1 MPDPAAAMANPA
13 STSFDLLGPLVV
25 TVAGAAVRLGGPRQ
39 VAVLARLLLAP
50 GQVVSME
57 QLAESVW
64 DGDLPARPEV
74 AIRSYISN
82 LRRSIE
88 PTRPPGDRQSCI
100 ESIPPGYRLA
110 VDPGAIDAHRFEQ
123 LVAQGR
129 SALARAE
136 AGLAASHLASALR
149 LWRGEPCEGLVDTD
163 ALMAYRARLA
173 ELRLVTTEQWF
184 EARLALGEQEALVPD
199 LEAVLAE
206 HPRRERLTE
215 LAMLALYRAGRQSE
229 ALAAYQRLRT
239 LLVDQLGID
248 PGPRVQALEH
258 KILTHDPSLR
268 GGEAPEEGGRA
279 PDEREADRD
288 GRRGDAPPEPG
299 ADLVV
304 GRTRELAVLAG
315 LEVALDQGRSATV
328 VVTGEPGSGK
338 SALLGRVADRGT
350 SGGAAVAWGRCRE
363 VAQAQVLWSWS
374 QILQHLAAVD
384 GGTDGGTASDPALA
398 ELVRAGLVA
407 GSAAADG
414 SDRERPA
421 PPRDPGEA
429 TALFPAVVRYL
440 RRLAA
445 ERPVLVVIDDAHWAD
460 EASLELLAFA
470 GPALSA
476 DRVAFAVAWRHTE
489 AGPPPA
495 RRALRDLTR
504 LPGLHRIDLAGL
516 PVEAVAEIAA
526 VLRPDLPQSAELVS
540 ALRQATAGN
549 PFLIRQMLE
558 TATDAAGSGSWPPGP
573 DDLMAALLA
582 AAPPITIQ
590 EQVALRAERA
600 HPAAPIALTVCALS
614 RTPLTA
620 EVVAEAAELPLDE
633 VEDALEQAV
642 QAGLLMADSPE
653 ERTYRFVHPVAAR
666 ALTAALSGPRL
677 ARLHA
682 ALGHARWRSGGPP
695 VELVHHF
702 ARARSAGTSLLAVRL
717 ALLALQES
725 TSLDLLVEAEGLA
738 ASNRQI
744 LSGLDGAEGLA
755 AELALLEAQIARL
768 RGQTER
774 QRRAATAARILA
786 RRGGGPDAEDLAVL
800 AGTGPHPA
808 GPAFAAAAW
817 DGHQGLPGPPHPM
830 PPADIGA
837 GAADG
842 VEPAEGGPGTGTASG
857 TWRPVLA
864 ARRSRLDGRAVAVP
878 LAPGVGPVAGQA
890 GAAAAL
896 WRERALAALENG
908 SDEELTA
915 LAAGPWDVPREV
927 VGHDLL
933 LTRRLAL
940 VAGPAH
946 PYPTDPGADLPSPPG
961 GIIELVDGSPAGM
974 AGPPDSVLA
983 LDRMLTAAS
992 VGLVA
997 GRVTEADGLTER
1009 LAVWTG
1015 QSGIAP
1021 GLIRWLRCQVL
1032 WEQGRLEELDS
1043 LAAGSADGELLGWRA
1058 VAAAEAG
1065 DTPRAGPLLDR
1076 ALALD
1081 TELDTAI
1088 GPHTAIGH
1096 DDVDVDLETPLEL
1109 RPPPGRWGRAEC
1121 CLFVLAAG
1129 RAGHGSALDRFTRRL
1144 GSGPAVASAA
1154 AGVAVL
1160 GPVDWCRGLGA
1171 LAGGDVEAAIAL
1183 LERADGIAR
1192 HHRAPT
1198 WRIKALAGLAEAA
1211 AVSGDEE
1218 GRRRHRDEASA
1229 LASAIGAG
1237 WFDVWRA
1244 GPGLQSTSNRF
1255 ATR

>member
-25 TVAGAAVRLGGPRQ
+25 TVAGTAVRLGGPRQ

-88 PTRPPGDRQSCI
+88 PARHPGDRQSCI

-129 SALARAE
+129 SALARDESA
-136 AGLAASHLASALR
+136 LAASHLASALR

-173 ELRLVTTEQWF
+173 ELRLVATEQWF
-184 EARLALGEQEALVPD
+184 EARLALGEHEALVPD

-268 GGEAPEEGGRA
+268 GGGPPEEAGRG
-279 PDEREADRD
+279 PEEREADRG
-288 GRRGDAPPEPG
+288 GRRGDGPPEPG

-338 SALLGRVADRGT
+338 SALLGRVADRGM
-350 SGGAAVAWGRCRE
+350 SAGAAVAWGRCRE
-363 VAQAQVLWSWS
+363 VAQGQVLWPWS
-374 QILQHLAAVD
+374 QILQHLASTGGGSDD
-384 GGTDGGTASDPALA
+384 GSATDPALA

-407 GSAAADG
+407 GPVPEPGASG
-414 SDRERPA
+414 RRPA
-421 PPRDPGEA
+421 PPRNPGEA

-445 ERPVLVVIDDAHWAD
+445 DRPVLVVIDDAHWAD

-504 LPGLHRIDLAGL
+504 LPGLHRIELAGL
-516 PVEAVAEIAA
+516 PAEAVAEMTAL
-526 VLRPDLPQSAELVS
+526 LRPDLPQSAELAS

-549 PFLIRQMLE
+549 PFLVRQMLD
-558 TATDAAGSGSWPPGP
+558 TATDAAGVGPWPPGP
-573 DDLMAALLA
+573 DGLMAALLA
-582 AAPPITIQ
+582 AAPPITVQ

-600 HPAAPIALTVCALS
+600 HPAAPAVLTVCALS

-620 EVVAEAAELPLDE
+620 EVVAEAAELPLNE
-633 VEDALEQAV
+633 AEDALEQAV
-642 QAGLLMADSPE
+642 QAGLLMADSPR

-695 VELVHHF
+695 AELVHHF

-725 TSLDLLVEAEGLA
+725 SSLDLLLEAEGLA
-738 ASNRQI
+738 ASNRQV

-774 QRRAATAARILA
+774 QRRAAAAARTLA
-786 RRGGGPDAEDLAVL
+786 QAGGGPDAEDLAVL

-808 GPAFAAAAW
+808 GPVFAAVAW
-817 DGHQGLPGPPHPM
+817 DGN
-830 PPADIGA
+830 
-837 GAADG
+837 GAAAG
-842 VEPAEGGPGTGTASG
+842 GELAEAGPAPGSG
-857 TWRPVLA
+857 AWRPVLA
-864 ARRSRLDGRAVAVP
+864 ARRSRLAGRAVPVP
-878 LAPGVGPVAGQA
+878 RAAGAGPA
-890 GAAAAL
+890 GAASAL
-896 WRERALAALENG
+896 WRERALAALETG
-908 SDEELTA
+908 SDEELMA
-915 LAAGPWDVPREV
+915 LAAGPGNPAGGAVD
-927 VGHDLL
+927 HDHLL
-933 LTRRLAL
+933 ARRLAL
-940 VAGPAH
+940 VADPDR
-946 PYPTDPGADLPSPPG
+946 PDQELLPPTPTG
-961 GIIELVDGSPAGM
+961 GVIDLVDASPAGM

-992 VGLVA
+992 IGLVG
-997 GRVTEADGLTER
+997 GRVAAADGLTER
-1009 LAVWTG
+1009 LAFWSG

-1021 GLIRWLRCQVL
+1021 GLVRWLRCQVL
-1032 WEQGRLEELDS
+1032 WEQGRLAELDS
-1043 LAAGSADGELLGWRA
+1043 LTAGSADGELLGWKA

-1065 DTPRAGPLLDR
+1065 DTSRAEPLLDR
-1076 ALALD
+1076 ALAL
-1081 TELDTAI
+1081 
-1088 GPHTAIGH
+1088 
-1096 DDVDVDLETPLEL
+1096 
-1109 RPPPGRWGRAEC
+1109 RPPPDRGGRAEC
-1121 CLFVLAAG
+1121 CLLVLAAG
-1129 RAGHGSALDRFTRRL
+1129 RAGHGPALDRFTRRL
-1144 GSGPAVASAA
+1144 GSGPAIASAG

-1160 GPVDWCRGLGA
+1160 GPVDWFRGLGA
-1171 LAGGDVEAAIAL
+1171 LAGGDVAAATTL
-1183 LERADGIAR
+1183 FERADGIAR
-1192 HHRAPT
+1192 RHQAPA
-1198 WRIKALAGLAEAA
+1198 WRIRALAGLAEVAA
-1211 AVSGDEE
+1211 MSGDDE
-1218 GRRRHRDEASA
+1218 GRQRYGDEASA
-1229 LASAIGAG
+1229 LAGAIGGG
-1237 WFDVWRA
+1237 WYDVWRA
-1244 GPGLQSTSNRF
+1244 GPGSGPTAGRGGLDVRPAGAAGLQSTSNRF

>member
-25 TVAGAAVRLGGPRQ
+25 TVAGTAVRLGGPRQ

-88 PTRPPGDRQSCI
+88 PTRHPGDRQSCI

-129 SALARAE
+129 SALARDE

-173 ELRLVTTEQWF
+173 ELRLVATEQWF
-184 EARLALGEQEALVPD
+184 EARLALGEHEALVPD

-229 ALAAYQRLRT
+229 ALAAYRRLRT

-268 GGEAPEEGGRA
+268 GDEA
-279 PDEREADRD
+279 PDEGGPGPDDREADRA
-288 GRRGDAPPEPG
+288 GRRGDAPREPG
-299 ADLVV
+299 PDLVV

-328 VVTGEPGSGK
+328 VLTGEPGSGK
-338 SALLGRVADRGT
+338 SALLGRVADRGV
-350 SGGAAVAWGRCRE
+350 SAGAAVAWGRCRE
-363 VAQAQVLWSWS
+363 VAQAQVLWPWS
-374 QILQHLAAVD
+374 QILQHLAAAD
-384 GGTDGGTASDPALA
+384 GGPGGDPALA

-407 GSAAADG
+407 GPVAADG
-414 SDRERPA
+414 ADGGRPS

-504 LPGLHRIDLAGL
+504 LPGLHRIELAGL
-516 PVEAVAEIAA
+516 PAEAVAEMAA
-526 VLRPDLPQSAELVS
+526 LLRPDLPQSAELAS

-549 PFLIRQMLE
+549 PFLVRQMLE
-558 TATDAAGSGSWPPGP
+558 TATDAAGSGPWPPAP
-573 DDLMAALLA
+573 DDLMAALLG
-582 AAPPITIQ
+582 AAPPITVQ

-600 HPAAPIALTVCALS
+600 HPAAPTVLTVCALS

-620 EVVAEAAELPLDE
+620 EVAAEAAELPLNE

-642 QAGLLMADSPE
+642 QAGLLTADSPQ

-666 ALTAALSGPRL
+666 ALTTALTGPRL

-738 ASNRQI
+738 ASNRQV

-768 RGQTER
+768 RGQAER

-817 DGHQGLPGPPHPM
+817 DGHQGLPGPVH
-830 PPADIGA
+830 PADTGAAAVDGA
-837 GAADG
+837 G
-842 VEPAEGGPGTGTASG
+842 PAEGGPGTESASG
-857 TWRPVLA
+857 LWRPVLA
-864 ARRSRLDGRAVAVP
+864 ARRAWLDGRAVSG
-878 LAPGVGPVAGQA
+878 APAA
-890 GAAAAL
+890 GALPGARSDGTATAL
-896 WRERALAALENG
+896 WREQALAALESG
-908 SDEELTA
+908 SDEELLA
-915 LAAGPWDVPREV
+915 LAAGPGDPAGEAA
-927 VGHDLL
+927 GHDLL
-933 LTRRLAL
+933 LARRLAL
-940 VAGPAH
+940 VAGPA
-946 PYPTDPGADLPSPPG
+946 PG
-961 GIIELVDGSPAGM
+961 GVIEIGDASLAGL

-983 LDRMLTAAS
+983 LDRMVTAAS
-992 VGLVA
+992 IGLVA

-1032 WEQGRLEELDS
+1032 WEQGRLAELDA
-1043 LAAGSADGELLGWRA
+1043 LTAGSADGELLGWRA

-1065 DTPRAGPLLDR
+1065 AMSRAGPLLDR

-1081 TELDTAI
+1081 TGLDALI
-1088 GPHTAIGH
+1088 GPDTPV
-1096 DDVDVDLETPLEL
+1096 DVDIDLETPLEL

-1121 CLFVLAAG
+1121 CLFVLAAS
-1129 RAGHGSALDRFTRRL
+1129 RAGHGPALDRFTRRL
-1144 GSGPAVASAA
+1144 ESGPAIASAG

-1171 LAGGDVEAAIAL
+1171 LAGGDVEAATVL
-1183 LERADGIAR
+1183 LERADGVAR
-1192 HHRAPT
+1192 HHRAPA

-1211 AVSGDEE
+1211 AVAGDEL
-1218 GRRRHRDEASA
+1218 GRRRHCDEASA
-1229 LASAIGAG
+1229 LAVAIGAG

>member
-25 TVAGAAVRLGGPRQ
+25 TVAGTAVRLGGPRQ

-88 PTRPPGDRQSCI
+88 PTRHPGDRQSCI

-110 VDPGAIDAHRFEQ
+110 VDPGAIDAHRFEL

-129 SALARAE
+129 SGLARGE
-136 AGLAASHLASALR
+136 AALAASHLASALR

-173 ELRLVTTEQWF
+173 ELRLVANEQWF
-184 EARLALGEQEALVPD
+184 EARLALGEHEALVPD

-215 LAMLALYRAGRQSE
+215 LVMLALYRAGRQSE

-248 PGPRVQALEH
+248 PGPRAQALEH

-268 GGEAPEEGGRA
+268 GDEGSHEGA
-279 PDEREADRD
+279 HPDEREMDRAV
-288 GRRGDAPPEPG
+288 RRGEGWPEPG

-338 SALLGRVADRGT
+338 SALLGRVADRGMT
-350 SGGAAVAWGRCRE
+350 AGAAVTWGRCRE
-363 VAQAQVLWSWS
+363 VAQAQVLWPWS
-374 QILQHLAAVD
+374 QILQHLATMD
-384 GGTDGGTASDPALA
+384 SGTGGDPAPA
-398 ELVRAGLVA
+398 ELMRAGLIA
-407 GSAAADG
+407 GPLTDSG
-414 SDRERPA
+414 SGGGRPA

-429 TALFPAVVRYL
+429 AALFPAVVRYL

-445 ERPVLVVIDDAHWAD
+445 DRPVLVVIDDAHWAD

-489 AGPPPA
+489 AGPPAA

-504 LPGLHRIDLAGL
+504 LPGLHRIELAGL
-516 PVEAVAEIAA
+516 PVEAVAEMSAL
-526 VLRPDLPQSAELVS
+526 LRPDLLRPAELAS

-549 PFLIRQMLE
+549 PFLVRQMLE
-558 TATDAAGSGSWPPGP
+558 TATDTEGVDPWPPGP
-573 DDLMAALLA
+573 DDLMATLLA
-582 AAPPITIQ
+582 AAPPITVQ

-600 HPAAPIALTVCALS
+600 HPAAPAVLTVCALS
-614 RTPLTA
+614 PSPLTA
-620 EVVAEAAELPLDE
+620 EVVAEAAELPLRE
-633 VEDALEQAV
+633 AEDALEQAV
-642 QAGLLMADSPE
+642 QAGLLMADSPQ

-666 ALTAALSGPRL
+666 ALTASLSGPRL

-695 VELVHHF
+695 AELVHHF

-725 TSLDLLVEAEGLA
+725 SSFDLLVEAEGLA
-738 ASNRQI
+738 VANRQV
-744 LSGLDGAEGLA
+744 LSGFDGAEVLA
-755 AELALLEAQIARL
+755 TELALLEAQIARL

-774 QRRAATAARILA
+774 QRRAAAAARSLA
-786 RRGGGPDAEDLAVL
+786 LRGGDGPAAELLAVL

-817 DGHQGLPGPPHPM
+817 DGQVGLPGPVH
-830 PPADIGA
+830 PADLGA
-837 GAADG
+837 GAGGVDG
-842 VEPAEGGPGTGTASG
+842 VEPAQVEAEPGAGKD

-864 ARRSRLDGRAVAVP
+864 ARRARLDGRAVPVP
-878 LAPGVGPVAGQA
+878 PAAGP
-890 GAAAAL
+890 GAADGPTGVAVAL
-896 WRERALAALENG
+896 WRERALAALETG
-908 SDEELTA
+908 SDQELAA
-915 LAAGPWDVPREV
+915 LAAGAGEAAGATGPAAR
-927 VGHDLL
+927 GHDLL
-933 LTRRLAL
+933 LARRLAL
-940 VAGPAH
+940 VAGPA
-946 PYPTDPGADLPSPPG
+946 PSGPEPP
-961 GIIELVDGSPAGM
+961 LAAPSDVAGR
-974 AGPPDSVLA
+974 PDSLLA

-992 VGLVA
+992 IGLVGGSVA
-997 GRVTEADGLTER
+997 EADSLTER
-1009 LAVWTG
+1009 LSVWSG
-1015 QSGIAP
+1015 HSGIAP
-1021 GLIRWLRCQVL
+1021 GLVCWLRCQVL
-1032 WEQGRLEELDS
+1032 WEQGRLSELE
-1043 LAAGSADGELLGWRA
+1043 LLTAGAADGEFLAWRA
-1058 VAAAEAG
+1058 VAAAEVG
-1065 DTPRAGPLLDR
+1065 DAARAVPLLDR

-1081 TELDTAI
+1081 AAPDTASRVEV
-1088 GPHTAIGH
+1088 
-1096 DDVDVDLETPLEL
+1096 DLDVDLETPIEP
-1109 RPPPGRWGRAEC
+1109 RSRAGRAEC
-1121 CLFVLAAG
+1121 CLLVLAAG
-1129 RAGHGSALDRFTRRL
+1129 RAGHRPALDRFARRL
-1144 GSGPAVASAA
+1144 GPGPAIASAG
-1154 AGVAVL
+1154 AGLAVL
-1160 GPVDWCRGLGA
+1160 GPVDWFRGLAA
-1171 LAGGDVEAAIAL
+1171 LAGGNAAAAGARF
-1183 LERADGIAR
+1183 ERAEGIAR
-1192 HHRAPT
+1192 RHRSPI
-1198 WRIKALAGLAEAA
+1198 WQIRALAGLAEAA
-1211 AVSGDEE
+1211 AMAGDEE
-1218 GRRRHRDEASA
+1218 GRQRHQDGASA
-1229 LASAIGAG
+1229 LAGAIGRG
-1237 WFDVWRA
+1237 WFDVWLT
-1244 GPGLQSTSNRF
+1244 GPGSGPTGPLVDPAQLQSTSNRF

>member
-25 TVAGAAVRLGGPRQ
+25 TVAGTAVRLGGPRQ

-88 PTRPPGDRQSCI
+88 PSRHPGDRQSCI

-110 VDPGAIDAHRFEQ
+110 VDPGAIDAHRFEH

-129 SALARAE
+129 SALARGE
-136 AGLAASHLASALR
+136 AGLASSHLASALR

-173 ELRLVTTEQWF
+173 ELRLVATEQWF
-184 EARLALGEQEALVPD
+184 EARLALGEHEALVPD

-268 GGEAPEEGGRA
+268 GGEAPEEGGRG
-279 PDEREADRD
+279 PDEREVDRTV
-288 GRRGDAPPEPG
+288 RRGDAPPEPG

-328 VVTGEPGSGK
+328 VLTGEPGSGK
-338 SALLGRVADRGT
+338 SALLGRVADRGV
-350 SGGAAVAWGRCRE
+350 SAGAGVAWGRCRE
-363 VAQAQVLWSWS
+363 VAQAQVLWPWS
-374 QILQHLAAVD
+374 QILQHLAAADSGPD
-384 GGTDGGTASDPALA
+384 GGPGRDPALA

-407 GSAAADG
+407 GPVAGDGADG
-414 SDRERPA
+414 GRPS

-445 ERPVLVVIDDAHWAD
+445 DRPVLVVIDDAHWAD

-476 DRVAFAVAWRHTE
+476 DRVSFAVAWRHTE

-504 LPGLHRIDLAGL
+504 LPGLHRIELAGL
-516 PVEAVAEIAA
+516 PAEAVAELAA
-526 VLRPDLPQSAELVS
+526 LLRPDLPQSAELAS

-549 PFLIRQMLE
+549 PFLVRQMLE
-558 TATDAAGSGSWPPGP
+558 TATDAAGSGPWPPGP
-573 DDLMAALLA
+573 DDLLAALLA
-582 AAPPITIQ
+582 AAPPITVR

-600 HPAAPIALTVCALS
+600 HPAAPTVLTVCALS

-620 EVVAEAAELPLDE
+620 EVVAEAAELPLNE

-666 ALTAALSGPRL
+666 ALTAALTGPRL

-725 TSLDLLVEAEGLA
+725 TSFDLLVEAEGLA
-738 ASNRQI
+738 ASNRQV

-768 RGQTER
+768 RGQAER

-817 DGHQGLPGPPHPM
+817 DGHQGLPGLAH
-830 PPADIGA
+830 PADTGA
-837 GAADG
+837 GAVGDAG
-842 VEPAEGGPGTGTASG
+842 PAEGGPTGTGSG
-857 TWRPVLA
+857 TWRSVLA
-864 ARRSRLDGRAVAVP
+864 ARRSRLDGQAVP
-878 LAPGVGPVAGQA
+878 LPPAVDAGPVAGPGGTA
-890 GAAAAL
+890 TAL
-896 WRERALAALENG
+896 WRERALAALETG
-908 SDEELTA
+908 SDEELMA
-915 LAAGPWDVPREV
+915 LAAGPWDAAGGVL
-927 VGHDLL
+927 GHDLL
-933 LTRRLAL
+933 LARRLVL
-940 VAGPAH
+940 VAGP
-946 PYPTDPGADLPSPPG
+946 DPATVPPG
-961 GIIELVDGSPAGM
+961 DGVIELADASLAGL

-983 LDRMLTAAS
+983 LDRILTAAS

-1009 LAVWTG
+1009 LAVWAG

-1021 GLIRWLRCQVL
+1021 GVIRWLRCQVL
-1032 WEQGRLEELDS
+1032 WEQGRLGELES
-1043 LAAGSADGELLGWRA
+1043 LTAGATDGDLLGWRA
-1058 VAAAEAG
+1058 VAAVEAG
-1065 DTPRAGPLLDR
+1065 ATSRAGPLLDR

-1081 TELDTAI
+1081 AGLDAAI
-1088 GPHTAIGH
+1088 GLDETV
-1096 DDVDVDLETPLEL
+1096 DVDIDLETPLEI
-1109 RPPPGRWGRAEC
+1109 RPSAGRWGRAEC
-1121 CLFVLAAG
+1121 CLFVLAAS
-1129 RAGHGSALDRFTRRL
+1129 RAGHGPALDRFTRRL
-1144 GSGPAVASAA
+1144 ESGPVIASTG
-1154 AGVAVL
+1154 AGVGVL

-1171 LAGGDVEAAIAL
+1171 LAGGDVEAATAL

-1198 WRIKALAGLAEAA
+1198 WRIRALAGLAEAA

-1218 GRRRHRDEASA
+1218 GRRRHQDEASA
-1229 LASAIGAG
+1229 LAAAFGSG